1 MKLDIKKILFII
13 VCAELLLWYRSVIE
27 VRNTHYEIV
36 YHNNNEAYHW
46 KTPQPA
52 SNPAVSL
59 KQAS

>member
-36 YHNNNEAYHW
+36 YRYNEVDYW

>member
-36 YHNNNEAYHW
+36 YHNNEAYHW

>member
-27 VRNTHYEIV
+27 IRNTNYEMV
-36 YHNNNEAYHW
+36 YHNNETHPW

-52 SNPAVSL
+52 SNSAVPL